1 MKKLIAIVL
10 VVVMALSMV
19 ACGAPK
25 TDANA
30 NADAFQVALVI
41 GVGGL
46 GDGGFNDSLKAGVD
60 DAKAK
65 YGIEYQLIEP
75 TEVAEF
81 EGHFTDLSASKKY
94 DLIIGAGFDA
104 IEAMG
109 KVAAEFPEQKYLFV
123 DGAIEGLEN
132 VTSVTYRDN
141 EKAYLLGTI
150 AALSTKTNKLGIVLG
165 MDIPSLVVF
174 SSGFMAGA
182 YAANPDVQIEVKAVG
197 SFSDTSTA
205 KELALA
211 LHDSGADIVYA
222 AAGGSGLGVFNA
234 AEEGGFLAIGSDVNQ
249 CPIKPAVIMASGIRL
264 CNATISNGI
273 AAAMEGTLKGGSRTE
288 GLAEAAL
295 TYATEGSEV
304 VIDQAI
310 LDAAEVAREAIIKG
324 EIIVPSTYEE
334 LGK

>member
-1 MKKLIAIVL
+1 M
-10 VVVMALSMV
+10 
-19 ACGAPK
+19 
-25 TDANA
+25 T
-30 NADAFQVALVI
+30 AFQEDHWNATERGYPMVNFTLRKLLGMIPMLLIITFLIYAGIEMMPGDVIDFLIPMDQLAEMTPEEVAAFRAAKGLDGPMIVRYFNWLLGVCQGDLGYSLQNNVPVAQLMLQKMPATIELSLAALVI
-41 GVGGL
+41 
-46 GDGGFNDSLKAGVD
+46 S
-60 DAKAK
+60 
-65 YGIEYQLIEP
+65 
-75 TEVAEF
+75 
-81 EGHFTDLSASKKY
+81 
-94 DLIIGAGFDA
+94 
-104 IEAMG
+104 
-109 KVAAEFPEQKYLFV
+109 
-123 DGAIEGLEN
+123 
-132 VTSVTYRDN
+132 
-141 EKAYLLGTI
+141 TI
-150 AALSTKTNKLGIVLG
+150 LGIVLG

-249 CPIKPAVIMASGIRL
+249 CPIKPAVIMVSGIRL